1 MIKLKSKAHEI
12 DWEGLMRVYFENVQT
27 NVYGVEL
34 KGKKVLMTFEI
45 GSQIESKKLQLKGD
59 QDKQPLHL

>member
-1 MIKLKSKAHEI
+1 
-12 DWEGLMRVYFENVQT
+12 MRVYFENVQT